1 MLNTSINPPKT
12 SGFYLTY
19 PWPQADEES
28 ARVLYYSVPDLAWRR
43 NQVDCGLTYPVAMW
57 EEVPDVLGLEAPMQD
72 FDFQLMGTTLTV
84 KATSRLNAALKIE
97 AAMNELLDSEGID

>member
-1 MLNTSINPPKT
+1 MIHTAITPPAT

-28 ARVLYYSVPDLAWRR
+28 SRVLYYCVADRTWRR
-43 NQVDCGLTYPVAMW
+43 NQVDSGVTYPVAVW
-57 EEVPDVLGLEAPMQD
+57 EEISAAPLEVPMDTYEFEL
-72 FDFQLMGTTLTV
+72 FGTTLEV

-97 AAMNELLDSEGID
+97 AAMNDMLDAEGID